1 MTLLIGMPTLSASME
16 NGTVTKWRV
25 AVGESILA
33 GQIIAEIETDKA
45 VLEYESPES
54 GTVLRLLAEAGGGAI
69 AVGAPILELAV
80 AEDGPVTMPTQS
92 PAREPAAN
100 AAPASDQAPAPATP
114 VAKFSQMRRLIAER
128 VAEAKS
134 TIPHFYVAREMRMD
148 AAMAA
153 ITRLRH
159 AATTAPISINTLIL
173 SALAKSLQQ
182 HPELNV
188 VFAGDG
194 TLALPS
200 IDIGIAIATSE
211 GVFLPVVRQAAT
223 RTLADI
229 QSEMTRLRTAAER
242 RSLQEHEFTQTAMS
256 LSNLGMHGVDSF
268 AAIISRPQVMMLAT
282 GRVAQRPVVV
292 DGVVSP
298 GFTMHCVLSC
308 DHRVIDGV
316 QAARFLA
323 TFQDSLNSS

>member
-1 MTLLIGMPTLSASME
+1 VTLLIGMPTLSASME

-25 AVGESILA
+25 AVGENILA

-45 VLEYESPES
+45 VMEYESPES
-54 GTVLRLLAEAGGGAI
+54 GTVLRLLAAAGGEAVV
-69 AVGAPILELAV
+69 VGAPILELTQ
-80 AEDGPVTMPTQS
+80 AEDGPVAMAAQS
-92 PAREPAAN
+92 PARESVAN
-100 AAPASDQAPAPATP
+100 AASASDQASAPATP
-114 VAKFSQMRRLIAER
+114 VARFSQMRRLIAER
-128 VAEAKS
+128 VAEAKI

-159 AATTAPISINTLIL
+159 AGTTASISINTLIL

-188 VFAGDG
+188 VFACDG
-194 TLALPS
+194 TQALPS
-200 IDIGIAIATSE
+200 IDIGIAIGTSE
-211 GVFLPVVRQAAT
+211 GVFLPVIRQAAT
-223 RTLADI
+223 RALADI
-229 QSEMTRLRTAAER
+229 QSEMARLRTAAER
-242 RSLQEHEFTQTAMS
+242 RSLQEHEFAQTAMS

-268 AAIISRPQVMMLAT
+268 SAIISPPQVMMLAT
-282 GRVAQRPVVV
+282 GCVAQRPVVV
-292 DGVVSP
+292 DGVVSA

-323 TFQDSLNSS
+323 TLQDSLNGS

>member
-1 MTLLIGMPTLSASME
+1 ME

-54 GTVLRLLAEAGGGAI
+54 GTVLRLLAEAGGAAV
-69 AVGAPILELAV
+69 AVGAPILELTEAQG
-80 AEDGPVTMPTQS
+80 GPEAKSAQPPVI
-92 PAREPAAN
+92 EPAAN
-100 AAPASDQAPAPATP
+100 EVPARDPAAPPATS
-114 VAKFSQMRRLIAER
+114 VAKFSQLRRLIAAR

-134 TIPHFYVAREMRMD
+134 TIPHFYLAREMRMD

-153 ITRLRH
+153 ITRLRQAGT
-159 AATTAPISINTLIL
+159 AASVSINTLIF
-173 SALAKSLQQ
+173 SALARSLQQ

-194 TLALPS
+194 TQALAS
-200 IDIGIAIATSE
+200 IDIGIAVATSE
-211 GVFLPVVRQAAT
+211 GVFLPVIRQAAA

-229 QSEMTRLRTAAER
+229 QAEMARLRTAAER
-242 RSLQEHEFTQTAMS
+242 RTLQEHEFTHTAMS

-268 AAIISRPQVMMLAT
+268 AAIISPPQIMMLAT

-292 DGVVSP
+292 DGIVST

-316 QAARFLA
+316 QAARLLA
-323 TFQDSLNSS
+323 TFQDSLNGS

>member
-1 MTLLIGMPTLSASME
+1 
-16 NGTVTKWRV
+16 
-25 AVGESILA
+25 
-33 GQIIAEIETDKA
+33 
-45 VLEYESPES
+45 
-54 GTVLRLLAEAGGGAI
+54 
-69 AVGAPILELAV
+69 
-80 AEDGPVTMPTQS
+80 
-92 PAREPAAN
+92 
-100 AAPASDQAPAPATP
+100 
-114 VAKFSQMRRLIAER
+114 MRRLIAER

-298 GFTMHCVLSC
+298 ASPCTACFRAITASSMVCRRRISCHVPGLTEQQLADRRSGIHPRPATTRSEAKAHRQHLGARRCSANHRHDHLCTLASSSSRSRVMTACFGCRASIKGTSSQVTMDTSWESAETRHGLHAI
-308 DHRVIDGV
+308 HR
-316 QAARFLA
+316 
-323 TFQDSLNSS
+323 

>member
-1 MTLLIGMPTLSASME
+1 VTLVIGMPTLSASME
-16 NGTVTKWRV
+16 TGTVIKWRV
-25 AVGESILA
+25 TLGENILA

-45 VLEYESPES
+45 VMEYESPES
-54 GTVLRLLAEAGGGAI
+54 GTVLRLLAQAGGAAV
-69 AVGAPILELAV
+69 AVGAPILELTQATDGTEAMPAQPQATEPV
-80 AEDGPVTMPTQS
+80 ANV
-92 PAREPAAN
+92 
-100 AAPASDQAPAPATP
+100 APASDQPPALATP
-114 VAKFSQMRRLIAER
+114 VAKFSQLRRLIAQR

-153 ITRLRH
+153 ITRLRR
-159 AATTAPISINTLIL
+159 AGTAEPISINTLIL
-173 SALAKSLQQ
+173 SALARSLQQ

-188 VFAGDG
+188 SYAGDG
-194 TLALPS
+194 TQALS
-200 IDIGIAIATSE
+200 SVDIGIAIATSE

-223 RTLADI
+223 RTLADM
-229 QSEMTRLRTAAER
+229 QSEMARLRTAAER
-242 RSLQEHEFTQTAMS
+242 RSLQEHEYSYAAMS

-268 AAIISRPQVMMLAT
+268 AAIISPPQVMMLAT

-292 DGVVSP
+292 DGAVSP

-316 QAARFLA
+316 QAARLLA
-323 TFQDSLNSS
+323 TFQDSLNGS

>member
-1 MTLLIGMPTLSASME
+1 MSLFIGMPTLSGSME
-16 NGTVTKWRV
+16 SGTVTKWRI
-25 AVGESILA
+25 AVGENILA

-45 VLEYESPES
+45 VMEYESPES
-54 GTVLRLLAEAGGGAI
+54 GTVLRLLAGPGGEAV
-69 AVGAPILELAV
+69 AVGAPILELTV
-80 AEDGPVTMPTQS
+80 AEDGAVTLPTQPS
-92 PAREPAAN
+92 AGEPGAN
-100 AAPASDQAPAPATP
+100 AAPASDQAHAPATP
-114 VAKFSQMRRLIAER
+114 VAKFSQLRRLIADR

-134 TIPHFYVAREMRMD
+134 TIPHFYIAREMRMD
-148 AAMAA
+148 AALAA
-153 ITRLRH
+153 ITRLRL
-159 AATTAPISINTLIL
+159 AGGAESISINTLIL
-173 SALAKSLQQ
+173 SALAGSLQQ

-194 TLALPS
+194 TLALSS

-211 GVFLPVVRQAAT
+211 GVFLPVIRQAAT
-223 RTLADI
+223 RTKADI
-229 QSEMTRLRTAAER
+229 QSEMARLRTAAER

-268 AAIISRPQVMMLAT
+268 AAIISPPQVMMLAT

-292 DGVVSP
+292 DGAIAA

-323 TFQDSLNSS
+323 TFQDSLNGS

>member
-16 NGTVTKWRV
+16 SGTVTKWRV
-25 AVGESILA
+25 AVGENILA

-54 GTVLRLLAEAGGGAI
+54 GTVLRLLAESGGEAV
-69 AVGAPILELAV
+69 AVGAPILELKA
-80 AEDGPVTMPTQS
+80 ADGPVAV
-92 PAREPAAN
+92 PAQPAAD
-100 AAPASDQAPAPATP
+100 AAPASGPAAAPATP
-114 VAKFSQMRRLIAER
+114 VARFSQLRRLIADR

-153 ITRLRH
+153 ITRLRQ
-159 AATTAPISINTLIL
+159 AATAESISINTLIL
-173 SALAKSLQQ
+173 SALARSLQQ

-194 TLALPS
+194 TQALAS
-200 IDIGIAIATSE
+200 IDIGIAVATSE
-211 GVFLPVVRQAAT
+211 GVFLPVMRQAAT

-229 QSEMTRLRTAAER
+229 QSEMVRLRTAAER
-242 RSLQEHEFTQTAMS
+242 RSLQEHEFTRTAMS

-268 AAIISRPQVMMLAT
+268 AAIISPPQVMMLAT
-282 GRVAQRPVVV
+282 GRVAQRPVVL
-292 DGVVSP
+292 DGVVST

-323 TFQDSLNSS
+323 TFQDSLNGS